1 LCSVLCSLHD
11 FVSLVDRRP
20 DLLQA
25 GMLVQTGNVHF
36 AVAHDIHHG
45 HYIACSVH
53 RIGSESVPGTIE
65 HNGLGQ
71 TCQLFSAGKLL
82 LHRLDMARSTASQR
96 EDEARLLLPPLQCF
110 LDAFTQ
116 RHVPLR
122 FARLAALFESF
133 LAP

>member
-1 LCSVLCSLHD
+1 MLIGLGDSHLQTRVRFPVALPTLSIPASITYRLSSDSHNSCLCSVLCSLHD
-11 FVSLVDRRP
+11 FVSLVDHRP
-20 DLLQA
+20 DLIQA

-71 TCQLFSAGKLL
+71 TRQLLGTDKLL
-82 LHRLDMARSTASQR
+82 LHRLNVA
-96 EDEARLLLPPLQCF
+96 
-110 LDAFTQ
+110 
-116 RHVPLR
+116 
-122 FARLAALFESF
+122 
-133 LAP
+133 